1 MSLINFMTN
10 FPQRNKAEWLK
21 NIDNTLNI
29 NPVLFYEF
37 FSSFRKKHKN
47 SIELEFDGHH
57 LFQPHK
63 TAVDFTECV
72 TLSSITL
79 PCVIFQLILGP
90 PSLNLE
96 LLSLTQIISG
106 PLSA

>member
-1 MSLINFMTN
+1 MSLINFMKN
-10 FPQRNKAEWLK
+10 FPQRNKTERFN

-37 FSSFRKKHKN
+37 SSSFRKRDKN
-47 SIELEFDGHH
+47 SINLEVEGYH

-63 TAVDFTECV
+63 TAVDFTEYV
-72 TLSSITL
+72 TLSSLTP
-79 PCVIFQLILGP
+79 PCLIFQLILGP
-90 PSLNLE
+90 RTLN
-96 LLSLTQIISG
+96 LLSLNRIISR